1 MSAQP
6 NVQVTAAEYL
16 KFDHQSDQK
25 YEYDDGQ
32 IYLMAGATPRHNL
45 ISASV
50 NFTLYAQLRGK
61 GCFIYSG
68 DMRIK
73 VEKTGLYTYP
83 DMTIVCGQP
92 QYEDTKPPTLLNPT
106 VIIEIL
112 SPSTE
117 RDDRGKKFQHYRNL
131 DSLQEYILISQS
143 GYRIEKFTKQTDKVW
158 LFREAVGRY
167 ETLIL
172 SSLNCQL
179 ALSEVYDQISFDGD
193 A

>member
-6 NVQVTAAEYL
+6 NMQVTVAEYL

-25 YEYDDGQ
+25 YEYYDGQ

-68 DMRIK
+68 DMHVK

-158 LFREAVGRY
+158 LFREVIGRY
-167 ETLIL
+167 EKLFL

-179 ALSEVYDQISFDGD
+179 ALSEVYDQVSFDGD

>member
-6 NVQVTAAEYL
+6 NMQVTVAEYL

-25 YEYDDGQ
+25 YEYYDGQ

-61 GCFIYSG
+61 GCFIYSS

-158 LFREAVGRY
+158 LFREVIGRY
-167 ETLIL
+167 GKLFL

-179 ALSEVYDQISFDGD
+179 ALSEVYDQVSFDGD